1 MSALKK
7 NQRIALHAGVLV
19 TALAAASMAYGQV
32 FKCVGANGKAEYSD
46 VPCERAGVSQKD
58 VRITASPELPAST
71 ANKKVPNSNKAADPR
86 SAPIRGQPT
95 PMVQA
100 PVDVAKLKDQ
110 PPSKEIA
117 EMAKSRRIAQENVEA
132 ERQRRA
138 EDQRAQKRIQ
148 EEYSKS
154 VQRVR

>member
-1 MSALKK
+1 MRPLNRIRRIVLRCGVSA
-7 NQRIALHAGVLV
+7 I
-19 TALAAASMAYGQV
+19 ALAAAGMVHGQV

-46 VPCERAGVSQKD
+46 VPCERAGMSQKD
-58 VRITASPELPAST
+58 VKITASPESPVST
-71 ANKKVPNSNKAADPR
+71 ANNKVANSNKAADPR
-86 SAPIRGQPT
+86 SAPIKGRPT

-110 PPSKEIA
+110 PPSKEVA
-117 EMAKSRRIAQENVEA
+117 EMAKSKRIAQENVEA
-132 ERQRRA
+132 ERQRRV